1 MKKQIGIVFLSLA
14 LLSPVVFSQEKEKP
28 VAQMQ
33 AEELGQNTDAF
44 QEHFFEALKQKAI
57 ENHEKAIDELV
68 KCLALDTLPVVYLE
82 LGKNYNALKKYTQA
96 AVYLEKARKQVPR
109 QKAVL
114 EELYNSYFM
123 AQNFQKALPVVEDLG
138 KIDNS
143 YSVDLANMLM
153 LNEKYDAALSL
164 LDSLDNEMG
173 TSTYRE
179 TIRRQVYARTN
190 NVGAQIE
197 DLKKNI
203 SENPEQEQ
211 DYLNLIFVYSEN
223 GEVDKAF
230 ETAKELLKV
239 NPSSE
244 LVHLALYKFFISEN
258 EGEEAVNSMSILL
271 GSSQIDEVTKY
282 QALNDFLL
290 YVTENPE
297 LEKELVV
304 LVEIFSE
311 KENNTKVYVELG
323 NFFLDKGKKDSA
335 LKYFLI
341 ALDNEKGDFGLY
353 RKVIELQ
360 LEKENFSEV
369 EEITSNALENFPS
382 QPWLYLVNAIARNSL
397 GDFKQAE
404 AALLS
409 GQDFL
414 IDDPKLEA
422 EFYRQFSRA
431 YENLNLPQKAAE
443 YQKKAQEINAQHE

>member
-1 MKKQIGIVFLSLA
+1 MKKQIKIVFLLLA
-14 LLSPVVFSQEKEKP
+14 LLTTVVFSQEKEKP
-28 VAQMQ
+28 VAEMQ

-68 KCLALDTLPVVYLE
+68 QCLAIETLPVVYLE
-82 LGKNYNALKKYTQA
+82 LGKNYNSLNKYTQA
-96 AVYLEKARKQVPR
+96 AAYLEKARQQVPR

-123 AQNFQKALPVVEDLG
+123 AQDFQKALPVVEDLR

-143 YSVDLANMLM
+143 YYVDLANLLM

-164 LDSLDNEMG
+164 LDSLDKERG
-173 TSTYRE
+173 TNTYRE

-190 NVGAQIE
+190 NVDAQID

-230 ETAKELLKV
+230 ETAKELLEV

-244 LVHLALYKFFISEN
+244 LVHLALYKFFITEN
-258 EGEEAVNSMSILL
+258 DNEKAVNSMSILL

-290 YVTENPE
+290 YVAENPE
-297 LEKELVV
+297 LEKELVN
-304 LVEIFSE
+304 LVGIFSE
-311 KENNTKVYVELG
+311 NENNTRVYKQLG
-323 NFFLDKGKKDSA
+323 EFFLEKGKKEPA
-335 LKYFLI
+335 LEYFLM

-360 LEKENFSEV
+360 LEKENFSKV
-369 EEITSNALENFPS
+369 EEISSKALENFPS
-382 QPWLYLVNAIARNSL
+382 QPWLYLVNATAHNSL
-397 GDFKQAE
+397 GNFKKAE

-414 IDDPKLEA
+414 IDDPKMEA

-431 YENLNLPQKAAE
+431 YENLNLPQKAVE
-443 YQKKAQEINAQHE
+443 YNKKAQEINAQHE